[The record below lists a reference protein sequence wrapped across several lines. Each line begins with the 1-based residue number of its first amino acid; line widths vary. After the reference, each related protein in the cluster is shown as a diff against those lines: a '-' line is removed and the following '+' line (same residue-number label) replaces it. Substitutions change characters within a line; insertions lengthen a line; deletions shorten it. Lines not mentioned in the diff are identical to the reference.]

1 MNFYF
6 SINNNKILQIF
17 FGENMTKNIIGS
29 YTHIIDTVIYYNKD
43 SNSRPTSMKHYIKT
57 KKRKRNIKSQE
68 IPIKTNSENNYLD
81 EGTCILI

>member
-1 MNFYF
+1 
-6 SINNNKILQIF
+6 
-17 FGENMTKNIIGS
+17 
-29 YTHIIDTVIYYNKD
+29 
-43 SNSRPTSMKHYIKT
+43 MKHYIKT